1 MIEVIGVISGKL
13 GCHDYTECVV
23 CEGGNGHGFAAR
35 LEFCKKD
42 SPSFL
47 GSHEAY
53 CSLCTEPDEHKGGK
67 QLRDFFNQLALALL
81 VLQPVGFCNCS
92 QIILLRFDLTLPLFS
107 FTPYGLKL
115 LEILYLVSLFMLPEI
130 TPAPSPQFPSDLQKT
145 VYFSSVNLQSLS
157 SAWYVLPRAFGQQN
171 YSLSSGNENQTVQPP
186 TQIASA

>member
-67 QLRDFFNQLALALL
+67 QLRTEDGTAEEPEAFTVGLLSCFTIAAALE
-81 VLQPVGFCNCS
+81 VITGNEGTETPP
-92 QIILLRFDLTLPLFS
+92 LPLFF
-107 FTPYGLKL
+107 FTPEELG
-115 LEILYLVSLFMLPEI
+115 
-130 TPAPSPQFPSDLQKT
+130 
-145 VYFSSVNLQSLS
+145 
-157 SAWYVLPRAFGQQN
+157 
-171 YSLSSGNENQTVQPP
+171 
-186 TQIASA
+186 

>member
-67 QLRDFFNQLALALL
+67 QLRLLLAELLSSLPDLLTGPIKDGTAEEPGAFTVGLLSCFTIAAALE
-81 VLQPVGFCNCS
+81 VITGNEGTETTP
-92 QIILLRFDLTLPLFS
+92 LPLFF
-107 FTPYGLKL
+107 FTPEELG
-115 LEILYLVSLFMLPEI
+115 
-130 TPAPSPQFPSDLQKT
+130 
-145 VYFSSVNLQSLS
+145 
-157 SAWYVLPRAFGQQN
+157 
-171 YSLSSGNENQTVQPP
+171 
-186 TQIASA
+186 